1 MAATDATSLLGGA
14 AQAASASS
22 LLERQL
28 DERLTEFT
36 LPNGLRFLVFERR
49 AAPIASFHV
58 RGSPAGL
65 GCPHCAALLWWGAV
79 LPCAACVC
87 MPALQLLT
95 ALLLF

>member
-1 MAATDATSLLGGA
+1 MLQAAAAAAATVGSLHAWAGRAVAAADAASLLGGGA

-58 RGSPAGL
+58 RGDQPLL
-65 GCPHCAALLWWGAV
+65 GCRG
-79 LPCAACVC
+79 
-87 MPALQLLT
+87 
-95 ALLLF
+95 